1 MRRERSRPTCSI
13 TGCRASAQEAE
24 PEAADC
30 DFVVGRLAELDDV
43 VRLGLPLA
51 PGKLP
56 NDLLAGFLG
65 GLAGG
70 DPALVVPPAVG
81 EDVAAFDLAGAE
93 LLVAHGDPI
102 TLGGA
107 DVGAAAVLV
116 NVNDIAAAGAEPRWL
131 LATVLLPAGTTPSE
145 AQALLG
151 GLAEAAAR
159 AGVTLAGGHT
169 EITAAVTRPVVS
181 LTALGTVAR
190 AELKDKRSA
199 RTGDRVLLTK
209 ALAMEGT
216 ALLAE
221 ELGDRLL
228 ALGMGAEELA
238 ACRALQERTSVLPE
252 ARLAREVAGV
262 RAMHDVTEGGLATAL
277 RELAAA
283 TGRGVRVHRD
293 RVPVAPETA
302 RVCALL
308 GADPLGLIA
317 SGSLLIC
324 CDPAGAAALAG
335 ALEAAGIPAADI
347 GELTEEGAGVVALE
361 RDLPAPW
368 PEFATD
374 EAARLLASRAGS
386 QEEAESAA
394 EAASSA
400 ARRSERRELPVD
412 VHLVA
417 ELAELLAQLRDVG
430 GGRHREHQL
439 HLEQRRVGVG
449 RRAQRRVGALDVDAE
464 LAEQVRHR
472 LHEAGVVHGPG
483 VELERERR
491 GALPRPGVRRPQLR
505 VHVAVAAQ
513 RAEAVLQAAHGL
525 LAAGDQH
532 HHRELAAQ
540 VDHAA
545 VLEVAAALGDVA
557 RDRVDE
563 PGAVVADGG
572 EHGVVRGLHGR
583 DSTSIVRQRQSPR
596 ARADAG
602 RLGARPV
609 R

>member
-1 MRRERSRPTCSI
+1 MDPRAPPGEQRDAAGRTLEGFELEAADASTPNAGAEEHVRRLRELGLAVGVLTRNGRSAVD
-13 TGCRASAQEAE
+13 RALARFTALTADDFDVIVTRDDGDIAPKPAPDGVLHAATAMGVPPEETLVVGDFLLDMQAGRAAGAVTAHLLNHGLPSFGAEAE

-30 DFVVGRLAELDDV
+30 DFVVGRLTELESV

-56 NDLLAGFLG
+56 NDLLAGFLD
-65 GLAGG
+65 GLAG

-81 EDVAAFDLAGAE
+81 EDVAALALGGAE

-131 LATVLLPAGTTPSE
+131 LATVLLPAGSTPSE

-151 GLAEAAAR
+151 GLAEAAAG

-169 EITAAVTRPVVS
+169 EVTAAVTRPVVS

-199 RTGDRVLLTK
+199 RTGDRVLLTN

-228 ALGMGAEELA
+228 TLGMSAVELA
-238 ACRALQERTSVLPE
+238 ACRALQGRTSVLPE
-252 ARLAREVAGV
+252 ARLAREAAGV
-262 RAMHDVTEGGLATAL
+262 HAMHDVTEGGLATAM

-293 RVPVAPETA
+293 HIPVAPETA

-324 CDPAGAAALAG
+324 CDPAGAATLAS
-335 ALEAAGIPAADI
+335 ALETAGMPATDI
-347 GELTEEGAGVVALE
+347 GELTEDGAGVVALE

-374 EAARLLASRAGS
+374 EAARLLAPLRA
-386 QEEAESAA
+386 
-394 EAASSA
+394 
-400 ARRSERRELPVD
+400 P
-412 VHLVA
+412 
-417 ELAELLAQLRDVG
+417 
-430 GGRHREHQL
+430 
-439 HLEQRRVGVG
+439 
-449 RRAQRRVGALDVDAE
+449 
-464 LAEQVRHR
+464 
-472 LHEAGVVHGPG
+472 
-483 VELERERR
+483 
-491 GALPRPGVRRPQLR
+491 
-505 VHVAVAAQ
+505 
-513 RAEAVLQAAHGL
+513 
-525 LAAGDQH
+525 
-532 HHRELAAQ
+532 
-540 VDHAA
+540 
-545 VLEVAAALGDVA
+545 
-557 RDRVDE
+557 
-563 PGAVVADGG
+563 
-572 EHGVVRGLHGR
+572 
-583 DSTSIVRQRQSPR
+583 
-596 ARADAG
+596 
-602 RLGARPV
+602 
-609 R
+609 